1 MKKEILSLLPP
12 DYTWGESV
20 YYLECVDS
28 TNNYA
33 KALAKNGAPNGTAV
47 IAKHQT
53 GGRGRMGRSFHS
65 PEGGLYLTL
74 LLRPNCK
81 ATDLMHLTCGVG
93 VAASNAIF
101 SVTGIRPGLKWIN
114 DLVLG
119 TKKVGGILVE
129 MSLTPE
135 GFVDYAL
142 VGIGINC
149 KDTVPAELAEIAT
162 ALNRETG
169 KEISPATLAAALLS
183 ELHKLSGTIFAE
195 KAAIMDTYRANCVTI
210 HQEVLLLR
218 GEEKRQ
224 AFALDI
230 TDDGGL
236 LVEYPD
242 GTQDIISSGEASVRG
257 LFGYSS

>member
-1 MKKEILSLLPP
+1 MKKEILTLLPP

-20 YYLECVDS
+20 YYLPCVDS
-28 TNNYA
+28 TSNYA
-33 KALAKNGAPNGTAV
+33 KALAKDGAPNGTAV
-47 IAKHQT
+47 IAKCQT

-74 LLRPNCK
+74 ILRPNCK

-135 GFVDYAL
+135 GLVDYAL
-142 VGIGINC
+142 IGIGINC
-149 KDTVPAELAEIAT
+149 KDTVPPELAEIAT
-162 ALNRETG
+162 ALNREAG

-183 ELHKLSGTIFAE
+183 ELHKLSGTICAE
-195 KAAIMDTYRANCVTI
+195 KAAILRTYRAFCVTI
-210 HQEVLLLR
+210 GKEVLLIR

-242 GTQDIISSGEASVRG
+242 GTKATIASGEASVRG
-257 LFGYSS
+257 LFGYNS

>member
-1 MKKEILSLLPP
+1 MKNEILTLLPP
-12 DYTWGESV
+12 DYSWGESV
-20 YYLECVDS
+20 YYLECTDS

-33 KALAKNGAPNGTAV
+33 KTLAKNGAPEGTAV
-47 IAKHQT
+47 IARCQT

-65 PEGGLYLTL
+65 PEGGLYLSL
-74 LLRPNCK
+74 ILRPNCR
-81 ATDLMHLTCGVG
+81 ATELMHLTCGAG
-93 VAASNAIF
+93 VAASNAVF

-135 GFVDYAL
+135 GDVDYA
-142 VGIGINC
+142 VIGIGINC
-149 KDTVPAELAEIAT
+149 KDTVPPELSEIAT
-162 ALNRETG
+162 ALDRETG
-169 KEISPATLAAALLS
+169 KEISPAVLAAALLS
-183 ELHKLSGTIFAE
+183 ELNTLSCTVFTE
-195 KAAIMDTYRANCVTI
+195 KEAILRTYRAFCVTI
-210 HQEVLLLR
+210 GKEVLLIR

-236 LVEYPD
+236 LVKYPD
-242 GTQDIISSGEASVRG
+242 GTQDIIASGEASVRG